1 VKRLGR
7 YCAILLASF
16 TLAFGVISA
25 SPAQSVDAGSLLK
38 QITALYEA
46 GKYAEATALAQQFLA
61 TLERTLGPNHP
72 NLAVALNNLALL
84 YQMQGRYADAEQ
96 MAKRA
101 LAIMEKAFGPNHPLV
116 ASAITNLGGIYQ
128 EQGRYAEVEPLA
140 KRALA
145 IRERA
150 LGPDHPDVAEALAN
164 LGRTY
169 SSEGRY
175 TEAEPLY
182 KRSLAILQKTEGSN
196 HRDLARELNALAA
209 LYMDEGRYAEA
220 EPLYKQSIAIN
231 EKTLGSDHP
240 DLAGPINNLALLYDG
255 RGRYD
260 DAEPLYRRSLAIKE
274 KAFGPEHPNVAATLI
289 NLGLLYSHEGHYAD
303 AETVLKRAQVIYEK
317 ALGVDDPHV
326 AKALNNLASL
336 YVRQG
341 RFAIAEPLAKRSL
354 VIMEKA
360 LGPDHPDLTPVLDT
374 LADLYSLESRYTDA
388 EPIYKRLLAI
398 EEKTRGA
405 DNPLVAPALNNLAG
419 LYRKEGHPDDA
430 EPLYKRSLAIL
441 EKSYGQEHPYLGT
454 LLINLS
460 ELYAFEGRYA
470 DAESFAKRSL
480 AVREKSL
487 GPDHPDVAWTLNNL
501 AVLYSM
507 QNRYADAEPLS
518 ERALAIRE
526 KAFGP
531 QDREVVQSLNNLAAI
546 YEVQGRYDKALPL
559 VRRTIEQREAA
570 AWVALPTLFGANA
583 RMLIEPGR
591 AMDDA
596 LYVVQRVT
604 ENAAGQALNAL
615 AARFSA
621 STGTLAQL
629 VRKDQDLAAEAASL
643 DKAIVEAIGKPP
655 SRRDPAAERT
665 LRDRIAA
672 VGKERDELRK
682 IFARDF
688 PDYTALSRPEPLTVR
703 DIQALLTA
711 DEALVIV
718 DVEAKKGYVWAI
730 TKTAAEWNELALT
743 QAEVSK
749 RVSSLRRL
757 IDFDRPFD
765 TQASFEL
772 YQTVLAPIEDML
784 RDKPR
789 LTFVLNGALTSL
801 PPQLL
806 VMRNPA
812 NKELKDVDWLVRTHA
827 ITVLPSVASLKVLR
841 GKSAAAQAPNPL
853 IGFANPLFNRDRL
866 QLQNVRVAANVTAS
880 RGIRGAIADIAEL
893 RTALPPLPETADE
906 LSKVAA
912 SVHAVPAGLILG
924 EDATETRVKK
934 EKLDQYRIVYFATHG
949 LLAGDV
955 ADFAKLD
962 AEPALVLSLPEHPT
976 EFDDGLLTASEVAQ
990 LKLNADWV
998 VLSACN
1004 TASGDKPGA
1013 EALSGLARAFFYA
1026 GGRSLLVSN
1035 WEVDSE
1041 SAVELMVGTF
1051 ATLAADPKLSHAEA
1065 LQKSMLAMVGNLRQ
1079 PEWAD
1084 PKYWAPFI
1092 VVGEPAKP
1100 AN

>member
-1 VKRLGR
+1 
-7 YCAILLASF
+7 
-16 TLAFGVISA
+16 
-25 SPAQSVDAGSLLK
+25 
-38 QITALYEA
+38 LY
-46 GKYAEATALAQQFLA
+46 
-61 TLERTLGPNHP
+61 
-72 NLAVALNNLALL
+72 V
-84 YQMQGRYADAEQ
+84 
-96 MAKRA
+96 
-101 LAIMEKAFGPNHPLV
+101 
-116 ASAITNLGGIYQ
+116 
-128 EQGRYAEVEPLA
+128 
-140 KRALA
+140 
-145 IRERA
+145 
-150 LGPDHPDVAEALAN
+150 
-164 LGRTY
+164 
-169 SSEGRY
+169 
-175 TEAEPLY
+175 
-182 KRSLAILQKTEGSN
+182 
-196 HRDLARELNALAA
+196 
-209 LYMDEGRYAEA
+209 DEGRFAEA

-240 DLAGPINNLALLYDG
+240 DLAGPINNLAVLYDG
-255 RGRYD
+255 HGRYD

-274 KAFGPEHPNVAATLI
+274 KAFGLEHPNVAATLI

-326 AKALNNLASL
+326 AKALNNLALL

-360 LGPDHPDLTPVLDT
+360 LGPDHPDLTPMLNT

-388 EPIYKRLLAI
+388 EPIYKRSLAI
-398 EEKTRGA
+398 EEKVRGA
-405 DNPLVAPALNNLAG
+405 DHPLIAPALNNLAG

-441 EKSYGQEHPYLGT
+441 EKSYGQEHPNVGT
-454 LLINLS
+454 LLVNLS

-480 AVREKSL
+480 AVREKSV
-487 GPDHPDVAWTLNNL
+487 GPDHPDVAWSLNNL

-507 QNRYADAEPLS
+507 QTRYADAEPLS
-518 ERALAIRE
+518 KRALAIRE

-546 YEVQGRYDKALPL
+546 YEAQGRYDKALPL

-570 AWVALPTLFGANA
+570 AWVALPTLFGAKA
-583 RMLIEPGR
+583 RMLIEPGK

-621 STGTLAQL
+621 RTGRLAQL
-629 VRKDQDLAAEAASL
+629 VRKDQDLAAEVASL
-643 DKAIVEAIGKPP
+643 DKAIVEAIGMLP
-655 SRRDPAAERT
+655 SQRDPAAELK

-672 VGKERDELRK
+672 VGKERDELHK
-682 IFARDF
+682 IFTRDF
-688 PDYTALSRPEPLTVR
+688 PDYTALSRPEPLTGSH
-703 DIQALLTA
+703 IQALLAA

-718 DVEAKKGYVWAI
+718 DLEAKKGYVWAI
-730 TKTAAEWNELALT
+730 TKTAADWKELALT
-743 QAEVSK
+743 GAEVSK
-749 RVSSLRRL
+749 RVSLLRRL
-757 IDFDRPFD
+757 INFDRPFD

-772 YQTVLAPIEDML
+772 YQTILAPIEDTL

-812 NKELKDVDWLVRTHA
+812 GKELKDVDWLVRTHA
-827 ITVLPSVASLKVLR
+827 VTVLPSVASLKVLR
-841 GKSAAAQAPNPL
+841 GKSAAEAPNPL
-853 IGFANPLFNRDRL
+853 IGFANPVFNRDRR
-866 QLQNVRVAANVTAS
+866 QLQNVRVSANVTAS
-880 RGIRGAIADIAEL
+880 RGIRGTIADIAEL

-912 SVHAVPAGLILG
+912 SVHADPAGLILG
-924 EDATETRVKK
+924 DDATETRVKQ
-934 EKLDQYRIVYFATHG
+934 ERLDQYRIVYFATHG

-962 AEPALVLSLPEHPT
+962 AEPALVLSLPERPT

-1035 WEVDSE
+1035 WEVDSN

-1051 ATLAADPKLSHAEA
+1051 AALAADPKLSHAEA
-1065 LQKSMLAMVGNLRQ
+1065 LQKSMLTMIHDTRHPVLS
-1079 PEWAD
+1079 D
-1084 PKYWAPFI
+1084 PKYWAPLSSSESRPSPRI
-1092 VVGEPAKP
+1092 DPDQVADHHQ
-1100 AN
+1100 AT